1 MKGDLQQ
8 QITQLLAQVGEV
20 AARDRISDRIGF
32 FERIGRNRSKVL
44 LQVPRA
50 SGAGRA
56 QRSHDFNQTG
66 DIARGFHGEN
76 VLQFLRF
83 TAHRRRSGKRRK
95 TVVPRIELP
104 STARLDCAGIKAVG
118 RNATMM
124 TVTRT
129 LLASA
134 AGIGMMLAIAGQP
147 ASAAT
152 VRVYATNSGGDVLH
166 VIDPST
172 NKVVSTLDVFDQ
184 KSGTLIKKVALSGH
198 PNNIA
203 VAKDGR
209 IVVAIARDPGGL
221 DIIDPVKLERK
232 VTVLTRGRL
241 HNTYV
246 TPDGTYAIMGST
258 RTSVFSVVDL
268 AKEELAWDL
277 NIGKGVRP
285 MTMDV
290 NPDGST
296 RNVYIQTSD
305 LNGFVV
311 LDFAA
316 RKVVKTVELPNDGGV
331 EVIHHRLDSPS
342 HGIGVAPDNKTLWV
356 TSILANAV
364 FAYSLPDLK
373 QIGRVELPQLKV
385 TGRDPM
391 ASVPNWVTFTPDSKQ
406 LYISNAAMN
415 SVTAIDTVAM
425 KQMAVIPVGN
435 APKRIGTLVAP

>member
-1 MKGDLQQ
+1 
-8 QITQLLAQVGEV
+8 
-20 AARDRISDRIGF
+20 
-32 FERIGRNRSKVL
+32 
-44 LQVPRA
+44 
-50 SGAGRA
+50 
-56 QRSHDFNQTG
+56 
-66 DIARGFHGEN
+66 
-76 VLQFLRF
+76 
-83 TAHRRRSGKRRK
+83 
-95 TVVPRIELP
+95 
-104 STARLDCAGIKAVG
+104 
-118 RNATMM
+118 
-124 TVTRT
+124 
-129 LLASA
+129 
-134 AGIGMMLAIAGQP
+134 MMLAVAGQP

-152 VRVYATNSGGDVLH
+152 VRVYATNSGGDNLH

-172 NKVVSTLDVFDQ
+172 NKVESTIKGIEGAHGVNFSPDGSRVYVSNEADSTLDVFDR
-184 KSGTLIKKVALSGH
+184 KTGMLIKKVKLSGH

-232 VTVLTRGRL
+232 VTVLTKGRL

-246 TPDGTYAIMGST
+246 TPDSKYAIMGST
-258 RTSVFSVVDL
+258 RTSMFSVVDL

-285 MTMDV
+285 MTMDT

-296 RNVYIQTSD
+296 RNIYIQTSD

-311 LDFAA
+311 LDFAS
-316 RKVVKTVELPNDGGV
+316 RKVVKTVELPSDGGV

-342 HGIGVAPDNKTLWV
+342 HGIGVTPDNKTLWV
-356 TSILANAV
+356 TSILANAAI
-364 FAYSLPDLK
+364 AYSLPDLK

-385 TGRDPM
+385 PGRDPM

-435 APKRIGTLVAP
+435 APKRINTLVAP